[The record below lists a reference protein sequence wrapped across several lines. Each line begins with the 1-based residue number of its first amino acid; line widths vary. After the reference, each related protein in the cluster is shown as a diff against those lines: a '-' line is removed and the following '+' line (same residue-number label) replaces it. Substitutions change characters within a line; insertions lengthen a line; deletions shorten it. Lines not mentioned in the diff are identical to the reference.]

1 METKKIDFKTWVI
14 IILGAALCIS
24 FWFGQKS
31 HIDNHADEI
40 KALHKENESL
50 IKKNDS
56 LNIANAKI
64 DELISDINKKIDG
77 NTEVLTA
84 TKKQLQEIKKLQNE
98 VPHYVNNLS
107 ANGVASE
114 FSNYLTKSS
123 SSR

>member
-14 IILGAALCIS
+14 IILGVALCIS

-84 TKKQLQEIKKLQNE
+84 TKKQLQDIKNKQNE

-107 ANGVASE
+107 ANGVASA
-114 FSNYLTKSS
+114 FSNYLNKSS
-123 SSR
+123 NSR